1 MNLMVDI
8 DNIEKFITSEK
19 FTNFLVSNTTDIGTA
34 GFILQVLFDK
44 IEEIKN
50 MEEEWWD
57 NILIK
62 DYIMDI
68 KFNLWVFPDNLSIL
82 ILI

>member
-8 DNIEKFITSEK
+8 DNVEKFITSEK

-44 IEEIKN
+44 TEEIQS
-50 MEEEWWD
+50 EEE
-57 NILIK
+57 
-62 DYIMDI
+62 
-68 KFNLWVFPDNLSIL
+68 
-82 ILI
+82 